1 MPEAPRVLAVV
12 PVYNHAATLPG
23 VVQGLLAQD
32 LDVLVVDDGST
43 DDPLASLGGLPLRS
57 LRLDPNQGKGAAL
70 LAAARWAQAEGYD
83 LLLTLD
89 ADGQH
94 LPADAPRLLAEARA
108 HWPALVVGNRA
119 MEDEHV
125 PWSSRFGRAFSNGW
139 VRLECGRR
147 LGDTQSGFRAYPVAF
162 LVRTP
167 FLTRRYTFEVEV
179 LVKAAWA
186 GLPIRDVPVRVIYP
200 PAGERISHFRA
211 FRDNARLTALH
222 TWLVTCRLWA
232 LATGRSYLGRRAT
245 TSAKEKDS
253 A

>member
-1 MPEAPRVLAVV
+1 MPEAPRVLATV

-23 VVQGLLAQD
+23 VVRGLLDAG
-32 LDVLVVDDGST
+32 LEVLVVDDGST
-43 DDPLASLGGLPLRS
+43 DHPLASLEGWPVRT
-57 LRLDPNQGKGAAL
+57 LRLPVNQGKGAAL
-70 LAAARWAQAEGYD
+70 LAAARLALAEGFD
-83 LLLTLD
+83 LLLTVD

-94 LPADAPRLLAEARA
+94 VPADAPRLLAEARA
-108 HWPALVVGNRA
+108 AWPALVVGNRA
-119 MEDEHV
+119 MEGEHV
-125 PWSSRFGRAFSNGW
+125 PRSSRFGRAFSNGW

-162 LVRTP
+162 LARTH
-167 FLTRRYTFEVEV
+167 FLSRRYTFEVEV

-200 PAGERISHFRA
+200 PGRERVSHFRA

-232 LATGRSYLGRRAT
+232 LLTGRAYLGRSAT